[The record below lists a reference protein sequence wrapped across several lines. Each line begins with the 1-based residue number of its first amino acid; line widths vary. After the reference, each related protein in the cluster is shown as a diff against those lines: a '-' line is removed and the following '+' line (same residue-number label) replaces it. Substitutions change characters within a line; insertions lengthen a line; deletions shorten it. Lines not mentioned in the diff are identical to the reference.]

1 MNRRTLLRLIGGA
14 AIPASLGV
22 TPDALLATG
31 RKLNSLALVP
41 PGPLPPFN
49 AHQRATV
56 ATLAEAILP
65 ATDTPGATAAR
76 VDEYIALLLNE
87 WYPAESRTAFMADL
101 DAFDARSVREFH
113 HPFIELG
120 PGDRLRLLTALDSE
134 SREPRAPGAAKPFFQ
149 WMKELT
155 VSGYYSSKVGSEQF
169 LHTIIWPGHY
179 EGCRT
184 IGARPAGSR
193 S

>member
-1 MNRRTLLRLIGGA
+1 MNRRTLLRLLGGA

-31 RKLNSLALVP
+31 RKLGSLAAVP
-41 PGPLPPFN
+41 AGPLPPFS

-87 WYPAESRTAFMADL
+87 WYPAESRTAFLTDL
-101 DAFDARSVREFH
+101 DAFDARSVREFRH
-113 HPFIELG
+113 RFIALKAS
-120 PGDRLRLLTALDSE
+120 DRTSLLTALDSE
-134 SREPRAPGAAKPFFQ
+134 ARAPRSPGAAKPFFQ

-155 VSGYYSSKVGSEQF
+155 VSGYYTSKVGSERF
-169 LHTIIWPGHY
+169 LHTVIWPGRY
-179 EGCRT
+179 DGCRT
-184 IGARPAGSR
+184 IGARPQGSR

>member
-1 MNRRTLLRLIGGA
+1 MNRRTLLRLLGGA

-31 RKLNSLALVP
+31 RKLHSLGAAA

-56 ATLAEAILP
+56 AMLAEAILP

-87 WYPAESRTAFMADL
+87 WYPAQSRTAFMTDL

-113 HPFIELG
+113 HPFIALSLA
-120 PGDRLRLLTALDSE
+120 DRIRLLTALDSE
-134 SREPRAPGAAKPFFQ
+134 SREPRAPGTAKPFFQ

-169 LHTIIWPGHY
+169 LHTIIWPGRY

-184 IGARPAGSR
+184 IGARPQGSR
-193 S
+193 